1 MLYTCRT
8 CGLVKKSIDFNHTVK
23 ICLDCCKNIV
33 AVLTR
38 VDLEVESTGQAYVQ
52 KFADLSD
59 ADTLIL
65 DRILDAYQKTN
76 DIAMPAQRRSALEAL
91 DARTGRTIM
100 RGGELAEALGMWV
113 THKERLAVL
122 QDVVFLSINIRPNA
136 ELDKWVSDYA
146 KRTRR

>member
-8 CGLVKKSIDFNHTVK
+8 CNLVKKSVDFSHTAK
-23 ICLDCCKNIV
+23 ICLDCCENIV

-38 VDLEVESTGQAYVQ
+38 VDHEVETMGQKYVQ
-52 KFADLSD
+52 MFADLSD

-91 DARTGRTIM
+91 EARTGRTIM
-100 RGGELAEALGMWV
+100 RGGELAEALAVWV
-113 THKERLAVL
+113 AHKERLAVL
-122 QDVVFLSINIRPNA
+122 QDVVFLSINIRPNP
-136 ELDKWVSDYA
+136 ELDKWVADYA